1 MESRYCEVCEKEVDK
16 WKIHRKRQSHR
27 KKNKMY
33 APEKIE
39 LMDEKEIHRVSSSQ
53 QGESYVLNKN
63 DRYLRENGLEMEAD
77 IYVEVER
84 EIRKE
89 YVRKFGEE
97 SLENYYRCFTRDEQ
111 IERYAENLIFWLERM
126 DKIDLEDFGSK
137 DFAKS
142 HIASNA
148 TSSLI
153 TKMESTL
160 PSDMIKDI
168 IGKIWTKTPELIG
181 KSLVL
186 PLLAHKYGIFKSN

>member
-1 MESRYCEVCEKEVDK
+1 
-16 WKIHRKRQSHR
+16 
-27 KKNKMY
+27 
-33 APEKIE
+33 
-39 LMDEKEIHRVSSSQ
+39 MDV
-53 QGESYVLNKN
+53 
-63 DRYLRENGLEMEAD
+63 D

-97 SLENYYRCFTRDEQ
+97 SQENSYRCFTRDEQ

-126 DKIDLEDFGSK
+126 DEIDLEDFGSK
-137 DFAKS
+137 GFTKS
-142 HIASNA
+142 QIASNA
-148 TSSLI
+148 TCSLI

-168 IGKIWTKTPELIG
+168 IGKIWTKTPELIR

-186 PLLAHKYGIFKSN
+186 PLLAHKYGIFTEDTQ